1 MESYEAGDA
10 SHYIFTEVTPRQNDL
25 ICSWTKSWLE
35 LGSLFVKLFDTS
47 KIYSTD
53 NVDDVLGMLLNKLFD
68 TSQSIGLRLIWAAGI
83 SQLSRWSRQ
92 TIVAYIDYLSGV
104 DIVCVRT
111 HCIIAQTLARMV
123 IEYEGRGH
131 ACYAITSLVRHR
143 SKYAQSNAS

>member
-1 MESYEAGDA
+1 M
-10 SHYIFTEVTPRQNDL
+10 
-25 ICSWTKSWLE
+25 
-35 LGSLFVKLFDTS
+35 
-47 KIYSTD
+47 
-53 NVDDVLGMLLNKLFD
+53 NKLFD

-83 SQLSRWSRQ
+83 SQLSRWSQ
-92 TIVAYIDYLSGV
+92 KIVTFIDYLSGV

-123 IEYEGRGH
+123 IEYEGRGD